1 MGKLTLYGKAPLL
14 HAVDAMRQSGRFVH
28 SFIITGEK
36 GTGKK
41 TAALYITMSLLCEK
55 GTACGECRECRRI
68 VSDSHPDLRIVEK
81 AKKTYSVEDVRTVV
95 SDSIISPNDCERK
108 VYLFT
113 DCDGWSDAAQ
123 NALLK
128 AVEDPP
134 DPVYF
139 IFTGIKAASFLGT
152 LVSRSMVL
160 NINPAGHEECMAALR
175 ERFPD
180 RDGTELER
188 VSKAL
193 GGNIGSCVEYLE
205 GSEELM
211 ERVELV
217 RRISAYA
224 AQGDEYTVSALL
236 NSVSSDRTAFE
247 ECVDM
252 FGTVIRDAVSL
263 SLGRTELLGC
273 DEEGA
278 KKLSA
283 FDVRG
288 LVNIYDACTAAAD
301 SCAQNCNTPAAAGL
315 LASRIVRSL
324 RF

>member
-1 MGKLTLYGKAPLL
+1 MELYGKN
-14 HAVDAMRQSGRFVH
+14 AVIRPFTAMQRSGRFVH
-28 SFIITGEK
+28 SYIIIGEH
-36 GTGKK
+36 GVGKR
-41 TAALYITMSLLCEK
+41 TSALYAACMLLCDNK
-55 GTACGECRECRRI
+55 CACGECVQCRR
-68 VSDSHPDLRIVEK
+68 VLKNEHPDLRIVERS
-81 AKKTYSVEDVRTVV
+81 KKSYSVDDVREVV
-95 SDSIISPNDCERK
+95 TDSFTSPNDCDRK
-108 VYLFT
+108 IYLFT

-139 IFTGIKAASFLGT
+139 IFTGIRAASFLGT

-180 RDGTELER
+180 RDETELER

-217 RRISAYA
+217 RRISACA

-236 NSVSSDRTAFE
+236 NSVSSDRSAFE